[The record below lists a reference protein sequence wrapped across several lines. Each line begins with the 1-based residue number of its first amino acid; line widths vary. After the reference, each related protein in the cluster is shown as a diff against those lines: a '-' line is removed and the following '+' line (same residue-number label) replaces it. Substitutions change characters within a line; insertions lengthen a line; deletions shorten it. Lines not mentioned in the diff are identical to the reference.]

1 VGPADPAVVAARVI
15 GGGGAAIPDGFSPCL
30 WAGDLPLGLEWG
42 QVNLCVGPQSL
53 QKKEIPCFFTLSQMK
68 IRHAFCAAKLLS
80 KLRIAEMNT
89 GHFAEALMSILLIGA
104 TSQASPVESIPR
116 AAKSFSELTGKVVL
130 DNERVLVQ
138 AFTVG
143 PGQSMGTHMHSQPQV
158 LVFVH
163 GGILRSESTGRS
175 TLWKDGRAVW
185 LPTSEQPEEARRNVG
200 ATPVDF
206 IEVTLKQVAR
216 GLKAKASVYG
226 YLAYPNVP
234 GEDIFENSQVIVQR
248 FALEPGQ
255 WEGVHAHNP
264 NTLYIFIK
272 GGQWISK
279 TTNPP
284 SEIHGDSPDGDVGWM
299 QPYDIT
305 AGHQSGN
312 VGTVKS
318 DVVWIALKQ

>member
-1 VGPADPAVVAARVI
+1 
-15 GGGGAAIPDGFSPCL
+15 
-30 WAGDLPLGLEWG
+30 
-42 QVNLCVGPQSL
+42 
-53 QKKEIPCFFTLSQMK
+53 M
-68 IRHAFCAAKLLS
+68 AK
-80 KLRIAEMNT
+80 MNT
-89 GHFAEALMSILLIGA
+89 RHLVAALMSALSIGS
-104 TSQASPVESIPR
+104 TSQAWQVESIPR

-138 AFTVG
+138 AFTVD
-143 PGQSMGTHMHSQPQV
+143 PGQSMGTHIHSQPQV

-163 GGILRSESTGRS
+163 GGVLESESTGRS

-185 LPTSEQPEEARRNVG
+185 LPASEQPEEARRNVG
-200 ATPVDF
+200 AGSVEF
-206 IEVTLKQVAR
+206 IEVTLKRVAR
-216 GLKAKASVYG
+216 RSKTKASTYG
-226 YLAYPNVP
+226 YLSYPNVP
-234 GEDIFENSQVIVQR
+234 GEDILENSQVIVQH

-299 QPYDIT
+299 QAYDIT

-312 VGTVKS
+312 VGTATS
-318 DVVWIALKQ
+318 DVVWIALKR